1 MSFHTSDT
9 KKFPRNAAGY
19 VLKQPIGKGSQAVV
33 WLARCLT
40 TDEEVAIK
48 IIDLMN
54 CTSHIDGFR
63 VSKQLLQTT
72 LTSTTTERNS
82 SNEPVQ

>member
-1 MSFHTSDT
+1 MSFPTFDT

-63 VSKQLLQTT
+63 VSKYTAPNYPNIHHNN
-72 LTSTTTERNS
+72 RKKFK
-82 SNEPVQ
+82 